1 MGIHIIKMPDIGEGI
16 AEVELAGWH
25 VKVGDVVAEDQPLAD
40 VMTDKA
46 TVEIPSP
53 VVGTV
58 VSLGGQEGDVMAVGG
73 ELIRLEVEG
82 AGNQKGG
89 AAAGGSADA
98 GTADAGSRAGSAGTV
113 KQAGSASAGK
123 QAGGAGASS
132 SRGSASS
139 AGNGNRAAASD
150 DEGDADHMATNAPV
164 DVPAADSVAADGIV
178 AERATSNGGA
188 VKGGSAK
195 GAKAAS
201 VSSAS
206 GSSSTSSSRADSSDS
221 ASHASSSA
229 SSAASSSSA
238 KPVERHEPADVHALN
253 AKSAASPA
261 VRKRARDLGIDLP
274 DIQGSGP
281 AGRIQHEDLDAHLLA
296 ARETQAASENG
307 SSSDRIGSSSS
318 HAGPGS
324 AGRGQA
330 GQSAAASGS
339 AGASTRGNA
348 GSSSAPRST
357 AEVRSYADEDFM
369 HDRYEQRHDEHQ
381 VPVIGL
387 RRKIAQK
394 MVESKTRIPHYSY
407 VEEIDVTDLETL
419 RAQLNQKWGEKRGKL
434 TILPF
439 LIRAIVMALP
449 DFPQINARFDDDAG
463 VVTRFGAVHL
473 GVAAQSDAG
482 LMVPVIRHAESRDM
496 WSLAS
501 EITRLAQAV
510 RSGSVRREDMSGST
524 ITVTSLGALGGIVTT
539 PVINHPE
546 VGIVGVNRI
555 VERPMYRNGVVVPR
569 KLMNLSSSFDHRVVD
584 GMDAA
589 EFIQAVRALL
599 EQPAM
604 LFVD

>member
-89 AAAGGSADA
+89 AAAAGGGSAP
-98 GTADAGSRAGSAGTV
+98 AGSAHAGSQGAGTGQ
-113 KQAGSASAGK
+113 QAGAAGDATSRASAT
-123 QAGGAGASS
+123 SS
-132 SRGSASS
+132 
-139 AGNGNRAAASD
+139 GNRATASDD

-164 DVPAADSVAADGIV
+164 DLPAADSVAADGIV
-178 AERATSNGGA
+178 AEGASSNGGA
-188 VKGGSAK
+188 VKGGNAKSAE
-195 GAKAAS
+195 AAS
-201 VSSAS
+201 ASSAS

-296 ARETQAASENG
+296 ARETQAASASG

-324 AGRGQA
+324 AGRSQA

-339 AGASTRGNA
+339 AGASTRGSTN
-348 GSSSAPRST
+348 SSSAPRST
-357 AEVRSYADEDFM
+357 AEVRSYADEDFT

-510 RSGSVRREDMSGST
+510 RSGSVRREEMSGST

>member
-1 MGIHIIKMPDIGEGI
+1 MR
-16 AEVELAGWH
+16 
-25 VKVGDVVAEDQPLAD
+25 
-40 VMTDKA
+40 
-46 TVEIPSP
+46 S
-53 VVGTV
+53 
-58 VSLGGQEGDVMAVGG
+58 
-73 ELIRLEVEG
+73 
-82 AGNQKGG
+82 GG
-89 AAAGGSADA
+89 ASA
-98 GTADAGSRAGSAGTV
+98 
-113 KQAGSASAGK
+113 
-123 QAGGAGASS
+123 
-132 SRGSASS
+132 
-139 AGNGNRAAASD
+139 
-150 DEGDADHMATNAPV
+150 P
-164 DVPAADSVAADGIV
+164 
-178 AERATSNGGA
+178 
-188 VKGGSAK
+188 
-195 GAKAAS
+195 
-201 VSSAS
+201 
-206 GSSSTSSSRADSSDS
+206 
-221 ASHASSSA
+221 
-229 SSAASSSSA
+229 
-238 KPVERHEPADVHALN
+238 
-253 AKSAASPA
+253 
-261 VRKRARDLGIDLP
+261 
-274 DIQGSGP
+274 
-281 AGRIQHEDLDAHLLA
+281 
-296 ARETQAASENG
+296 
-307 SSSDRIGSSSS
+307 
-318 HAGPGS
+318 
-324 AGRGQA
+324 
-330 GQSAAASGS
+330 
-339 AGASTRGNA
+339 
-348 GSSSAPRST
+348 APRST
-357 AEVRSYADEDFM
+357 AEVRSYADEDFV

-510 RSGSVRREDMSGST
+510 RSGSVRREEMSGST